1 MSYLVDEF
9 EKHEREIRHE
19 NIRSTA
25 LMAALIST
33 LGLIMDFFVYPQF
46 IRELVLI
53 RMVATLVS
61 LGIYRHASRNNLDE
75 VSPIFPIFLPI
86 TIILSISLM
95 VLITEGGNSTYYAGL
110 NLVLVALA
118 ILMRWTVKMSLQMS
132 AFLFAAY
139 IAAVVFSTSSA
150 SNDVLANNFFF
161 IASNAALVVVGA
173 HLYDRTRRSEF
184 YLQKEIEQRNLELA
198 ENQVR
203 LQELDEAKTRFFANV
218 SHELRTPLTIML
230 GTTETLR
237 DREVTDLESRIE
249 VLHANGLRLL
259 GLIDNLLD
267 LVRFDQGDERVDR
280 EGLETDVFLRGI
292 VKGMTHLS
300 DKKDLTLSFEA
311 ETPLPILSLDQDKL
325 EKIILNLLINAVK
338 FTSFGGRIS
347 VSAAYRDEK
356 LEVYVRDNG
365 IGMDAEKQERI
376 FSRFWQ
382 VDGSSNRKFRGSG
395 IGLSLVK
402 SLVDLMDGEIRVES
416 VEREGSTFF
425 VSVPAKETTLSDRGL
440 EGPEDPVA
448 RMHKNA
454 MLTLPELGPT
464 SSLAVTGNADDD
476 NKEFRILVADDE
488 EDLRGFL
495 CSDLARNYEV
505 IEAGDGVEATSLV
518 KQYQPDLVLL
528 DYMMPDKNGMEVC
541 REIREDARLS
551 HIPVIMLTARADEK
565 IKLECLQAGASDF
578 ISKPFS
584 LGELSLRVKNQ
595 VGMIEFQRKL
605 RDKNDDLEAAMRRL
619 KENEVKMLRQEK
631 LAALG
636 RLSAGIIHEINN
648 PLNYVQA
655 AHHMLRRHGQELVG
669 DTAEFFKDALKD
681 AEEGV
686 SRTEKIISDL
696 RSFTVTGPQPLGAV
710 GLREIIET
718 THRFFGDQLREFEK
732 VEIEVDSKL
741 VVRGDRSQL
750 IQVFTNFFQN
760 SIDAIEERKSVEPG
774 HRGEI
779 TVHAASIPGMDG
791 GNQVVLTFADNG
803 CGISI
808 ENRGKIFDP
817 FFTSK
822 EVGKGMGM
830 GLSVVYQIIER
841 HRIEVAVDSEEG
853 QFTEF
858 QLSFPSNPS
867 TNP

>member
-1 MSYLVDEF
+1 MSLLVDEF

-19 NIRSTA
+19 NIKSTA
-25 LMAALIST
+25 LMAALIT
-33 LGLIMDFFVYPQF
+33 MLGLGMDYFVYPKSIEDLLI
-46 IRELVLI
+46 IR
-53 RMVATLVS
+53 VAATVIS
-61 LGIYRHASRNNLDE
+61 LGIYRYANRYGRDE
-75 VSPIFPIFLPI
+75 VPPIFPSLLPI
-86 TIILSISLM
+86 TIILSIALM
-95 VLITEGGNSTYYAGL
+95 ILITEGGESPYYAGL

-132 AFLFAAY
+132 AFLIVAY
-139 IAAVVFSTSSA
+139 IAAISVSLDSVSGRILIS
-150 SNDVLANNFFF
+150 NFFF
-161 IASNAALVVVGA
+161 IGSNAALVVVGA
-173 HLYDRTRRSEF
+173 YLYDRTRRSEF
-184 YLQKEIEQRNLELA
+184 HLQKEIEKRNLELA
-198 ENQVR
+198 DNQVR

-237 DREVTDLESRIE
+237 ERKVMDLESRYE

-267 LVRFDQGDERVDR
+267 LVRFDQGDETVDR
-280 EGLETDVFLRGI
+280 EGVDTDVFLRGI
-292 VKGMTHLS
+292 VKGMSHLS
-300 DKKDLTLSFEA
+300 DKKDLSLSFEK
-311 ETPLPILSLDQDKL
+311 ETALPVLAIDQDKL

-347 VSAAYRDEK
+347 VSAAYREGK
-356 LEVYVRDNG
+356 LEIYVRDNG
-365 IGMDAEKQERI
+365 IGMDAEKQGRI

-382 VDGSSNRKFRGSG
+382 VDGSSSRKFRGSG

-402 SLVDLMDGEIRVES
+402 SLVDLMEGEIRVES
-416 VEREGSTFF
+416 VEKEGSTFF
-425 VSVPAKETTLSDRGL
+425 VSVPAKETTLMESSGQ
-440 EGPEDPVA
+440 GPEDPLAV
-448 RMHKNA
+448 MHKNA
-454 MLTLPELGPT
+454 MLTLPELGPS
-464 SSLAVTGNADDD
+464 SSLAVVEGS
-476 NKEFRILVADDE
+476 KEEKELKILVADDE

-505 IEAGDGVEATSLV
+505 IEAGDGVEAISLV
-518 KQYQPDLVLL
+518 KQFEPDLVLL

-578 ISKPFS
+578 VSKPFS

-595 VGMIEFQRKL
+595 ARMIEFQRKL
-605 RDKNDDLEAAMRRL
+605 RDKNDELETAMQQL
-619 KENEVKMLRQEK
+619 KDNEVKMLRQEK

-636 RLSAGIIHEINN
+636 RMSAGIIHEINN
-648 PLNYVQA
+648 PLNYVQG
-655 AHHMLRRHGQELVG
+655 AHHMLGLHGQELEG
-669 DTAEFFKDALKD
+669 ETAGFFKDALKD
-681 AEEGV
+681 AVEGV

-696 RSFTVTGPQPLGAV
+696 RSFTVTGPQPLGSV
-710 GLREIIET
+710 VLRDLIEAA
-718 THRFFGDQLREFEK
+718 HRFFGDQLKEFEE
-732 VEIEVDSKL
+732 VEIEVDPGL
-741 VVRGDRSQL
+741 TVRGDRSQL

-760 SIDAIEERKSVEPG
+760 SIDAIEERKAGDPEHCG
-774 HRGEI
+774 KI
-779 TVHAASIPGMDG
+779 TIRAASILGLDRKK
-791 GNQVVLTFADNG
+791 QIILTFADNG
-803 CGISI
+803 CGISL
-808 ENRGKIFDP
+808 EDRSKIFDP

-841 HRIEVAVDSEEG
+841 HLIEVAVESEEG

-858 QLSFPSNPS
+858 QLSFPSDLP